1 MHHKYPFITGRV
13 TIQHFH
19 ERRIDKYLPIIN
31 PPRIE
36 KRREGKPQI
45 VPKNEQS
52 EIKEKVYYISH
63 KNSSNRVGKK
73 KKNKSHKRHC
83 LFTGMPDDSHGRT
96 IPGSITFYCL
106 SVIITV

>member
-31 PPRIE
+31 PPRVE
-36 KRREGKPQI
+36 KKRREGKPQI

-52 EIKEKVYYISH
+52 EIKERVYYISH

-73 KKNKSHKRHC
+73 KIKVTKDIAYLPAC
-83 LFTGMPDDSHGRT
+83 QTIVTGEPYRDR
-96 IPGSITFYCL
+96 
-106 SVIITV
+106 